1 VSDPLME
8 QDLFDDL
15 KNRKGV
21 MELKNPELPEVPQ
34 IDEADSDWRDDFEQ
48 LEDLIGAEAAWKIAE
63 VFAGS
68 TIYIPKSILTN
79 KNYFDI
85 RRKYKSGSS
94 YRELAVE
101 FGYTETHIRNI
112 IHKNKTE
119 SKEEIK

>member
-1 VSDPLME
+1 VSDPFME

-15 KNRKGV
+15 KNGKGGI
-21 MELKNPELPEVPQ
+21 EPKKPEPSEMPQ
-34 IDEADSDWRDDFEQ
+34 IDEVDTDWSGEFEQ

-101 FGYTETHIRNI
+101 YGYTETHIRNI
-112 IHKNKTE
+112 IHPKKEKT
-119 SKEEIK
+119 

>member
-1 VSDPLME
+1 VSDPLLE
-8 QDLFDDL
+8 QCLFDDIQTV
-15 KNRKGV
+15 KEPQKT
-21 MELKNPELPEVPQ
+21 ELSEMPQ
-34 IDEADSDWRDDFEQ
+34 NIEIDTGDFEQ

-85 RRKYKSGSS
+85 RRKYKTGSS
-94 YRELAVE
+94 YRELALE

-112 IHKNKTE
+112 IHQKKDKT
-119 SKEEIK
+119 

>member
-1 VSDPLME
+1 VSDSFPE
-8 QDLFDDL
+8 QNLFDDL
-15 KNRKGV
+15 QNSKDGI
-21 MELKNPELPEVPQ
+21 ELKKTEPSEVPQ

-85 RRKYKSGSS
+85 RRKFKAGSS

-112 IHKNKTE
+112 IHPKKD
-119 SKEEIK
+119 KA